1 MSLCGG
7 DGAKW
12 ASKVHA
18 QFASQAG
25 RSKMYDSLFT
35 LRHMKGTKDAS
46 FLMTN
51 DLVTAFKP
59 AVPSELQLREMDKGI
74 YENITSFIAKRKK
87 KEKKKIDINF
97 LYLFFLPYSFL
108 EFDISGGGGGFLMDP
123 GSLFETPLFDW
134 RYFTVLSLSLIVHG
148 S

>member
-87 KEKKKIDINF
+87 KEKKKKKKKSILISCIYF
-97 LYLFFLPYSFL
+97 FYLIPFWNL
-108 EFDISGGGGGFLMDP
+108 
-123 GSLFETPLFDW
+123 T
-134 RYFTVLSLSLIVHG
+134 
-148 S
+148 